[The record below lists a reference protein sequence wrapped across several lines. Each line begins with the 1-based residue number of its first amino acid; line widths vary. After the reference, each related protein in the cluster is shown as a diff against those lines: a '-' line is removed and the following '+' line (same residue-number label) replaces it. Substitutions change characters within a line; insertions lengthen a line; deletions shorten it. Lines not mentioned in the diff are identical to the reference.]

1 MAADDHHSDYQH
13 GSMDVREQAET
24 YALFMGLT
32 KWGSLATAVILLFL
46 TLWFAVGAGFLGAF
60 IGAAVLAVAGVFFLR
75 SKPAH

>member
-13 GSMDVREQAET
+13 GSMEIREQAET

-46 TLWFAVGAGFLGAF
+46 TLWFAAGAGFLGAF
-60 IGAAVLAVAGVFFLR
+60 IASAVLAVAGVFFLR